1 MINKEF
7 LSELSKR
14 SGYTNKETAQLVSSV
29 LNIMT
34 QELQEGNSI
43 ALQGIGTFEVK
54 KKAERITF
62 NPGTKQRMLIPPKLV
77 LSYKPSNV
85 LKEKIQ
91 NNQPTLEDHE

>member
-34 QELQEGNSI
+34 QELQEGNSV
-43 ALQGIGTFEVK
+43 ALQGFGTFEVK
-54 KKAERITF
+54 KKAELKLSFSEMTF
-62 NPGTKQRMLIPPKLV
+62 PHTLMRLILTEQIYRGFTILSGTPYHK
-77 LSYKPSNV
+77 
-85 LKEKIQ
+85 
-91 NNQPTLEDHE
+91 